1 MSGDNIV
8 PIHCRRQTK
17 KLLKSRLPN
26 LPTLVVLS
34 KRHPNS
40 PFEAQRP
47 EARCPKQGVLFSPP
61 VLGYSTPVH
70 SAPIHPLH
78 AAPLLSSILLYSTL
92 LLSSVLFSSLFCYS
106 TLIPSAPLRS
116 TPSFHSAPSHSILF
130 YSSLLYSSLLD
141 SILDSTLLH
150 YLTLLCSTL
159 LLYSTPPEILL
170 PLWRCTQTLDFT
182 SFHFT
187 SLPFIPG

>member
-1 MSGDNIV
+1 MVSAAQSPPMMSPTDPLKERRSLAKGQCRSECDNLASTVSPCYWKTLTSQHIQSQANMSGDNIV

-26 LPTLVVLS
+26 LPTLMVLS

-78 AAPLLSSILLYSTL
+78 AAPLLSSTLLYSTL
-92 LLSSVLFSSLFCYS
+92 LYSTLLYYYLLFSSL
-106 TLIPSAPLRS
+106 
-116 TPSFHSAPSHSILF
+116 
-130 YSSLLYSSLLD
+130 
-141 SILDSTLLH
+141 
-150 YLTLLCSTL
+150 LCSA
-159 LLYSTPPEILL
+159 ILL
-170 PLWRCTQTLDFT
+170 
-182 SFHFT
+182 
-187 SLPFIPG
+187 

>member
-1 MSGDNIV
+1 MQCLSECDNLVSAVSPCYWKTLTSQQVQSQANMSGDNIV

-26 LPTLVVLS
+26 LPTLMVLS

-47 EARCPKQGVLFSPP
+47 EARCPKQGVLFSHP

-78 AAPLLSSILLYSTL
+78 AAPLFSSPPLYSTL
-92 LLSSVLFSSLFCYS
+92 LYSIIIFCSLLFSVLLFYS
-106 TLIPSAPLRS
+106 NPLRS
-116 TPSFHSAPSHSILF
+116 
-130 YSSLLYSSLLD
+130 SS
-141 SILDSTLLH
+141 
-150 YLTLLCSTL
+150 
-159 LLYSTPPEILL
+159 LYSTPLNSIPLYLILL
-170 PLWRCTQTLDFT
+170 
-182 SFHFT
+182 
-187 SLPFIPG
+187 